1 MIPGTLGTQAEDR
14 SSRDRLLEAYQPFVQ
29 ADLGRG
35 HLLRLSQRR
44 LEWIPGH
51 RKPMFIPVAEL
62 RFFCLAE
69 RPIWEALVL
78 GVPLM
83 AGAALARFW
92 VLRLI
97 FAALFLLAVAACFA
111 QKRYALRL
119 RLRSDELVE
128 IPLGFGTAR
137 SAHALRV
144 QSVWATLSEELRGL
158 GVTPADAQAQSG
170 KVENR

>member
-1 MIPGTLGTQAEDR
+1 MIPSPLGTPAEDR
-14 SSRDRLLEAYQPFVQ
+14 SARDRLLEAYQPFVQ

-51 RKPMFIPVAEL
+51 RKPMIIPVAEL
-62 RFFCLAE
+62 RVFYLAQ
-69 RPIWEALVL
+69 RPIWEAMVL
-78 GVPLM
+78 GVLLIG
-83 AGAALARFW
+83 GAALAGSW

-97 FAALFLLAVAACFA
+97 FAALFLLAAAACFA

-128 IPLGFGTAR
+128 IPLGFGTAH
-137 SAHALRV
+137 SAHTLRIK
-144 QSVWATLSEELRGL
+144 SVWATLSEELKGL
-158 GVTPADAQAQSG
+158 GVTPAEAQAQSG
-170 KVENR
+170 EG